1 MSFFIDKATFLLHS
15 IQYIVWERNIESLKN
30 NLWLLSAGHLAGW
43 AAAPRGTLSLAAAVF
58 AVAAAA
64 VALAGHQPEHQA
76 GQLRLRVILFS
87 HLTCWLRAA
96 WQKHP
101 IKEEKREIHKKKI
114 MCRPINNCKQYC
126 GAGRS
131 RPIWLEPE
139 KRSGSGSSSSTSSV
153 LWRYLKKRNKNK
165 TWKLEQSC
173 NKLIWP
179 FKWRAK

>member
-1 MSFFIDKATFLLHS
+1 MLNSTWPTQDHFIKKRWNVMSFFIDKATFLLHS

-126 GAGRS
+126 GAGAALFGWS
-131 RPIWLEPE
+131 R
-139 KRSGSGSSSSTSSV
+139 
-153 LWRYLKKRNKNK
+153 KKEVAPAPAPAQA
-165 TWKLEQSC
+165 LSYGD
-173 NKLIWP
+173 I
-179 FKWRAK
+179 